1 MRQLLSMQKTAR
13 TPLILC
19 LFPSPCHNPAFIIH
33 LSFSSVSLS
42 GNTYKHYS
50 TAFFSF
56 KQPSFTIRPTFM
68 PHLWSTKHIAQKMC
82 SIFYL
87 STLSPEVYAHYPQSY
102 PHPSL
107 SILRQKIV
115 IHWLIHI
122 IHKFISF
129 GLQLYPGLTEILFLY
144 TSDKLSYF
152 GRKYMFFYWHF
163 KAVPIDDSMVIPLIQ
178 RLFL

>member
-1 MRQLLSMQKTAR
+1 MVKLYLFSSSSPSVRRSGHCFGVPSRVAGTASLSHIRNFQGSNVAG
-13 TPLILC
+13 
-19 LFPSPCHNPAFIIH
+19 SPRLRVFINH
-33 LSFSSVSLS
+33 LTLPSSVSLS

-56 KQPSFTIRPTFM
+56 KQPSFTIRPTFL

-87 STLSPEVYAHYPQSY
+87 STLSPEVYTHYPQSY

-115 IHWLIHI
+115 IH
-122 IHKFISF
+122 
-129 GLQLYPGLTEILFLY
+129 
-144 TSDKLSYF
+144 
-152 GRKYMFFYWHF
+152 
-163 KAVPIDDSMVIPLIQ
+163 
-178 RLFL
+178 